1 MGAGKLPFDASQG
14 NALKVEAIEETVVEH
29 FLAGGPIMW
38 PILVLAVA
46 AFLVALYKWGSMTVL
61 RMPSRKQVDGL
72 VEALAARDEKLAKE
86 RVGAIRGPIGEMLS
100 VGVAHLREPKELVE
114 EVMYEKMLATKLK
127 LNSLLPFVA
136 ISASAAPLLGL
147 LGTVTGIMNT
157 FSLMT
162 VFGTGDVKTLSSGIS
177 EALIT
182 TEYGLIV
189 AIPSLLLHAFLARK
203 ARGVQDEMEKAAIA
217 MMNQVAKTPLA
228 EAA

>member
-1 MGAGKLPFDASQG
+1 MS
-14 NALKVEAIEETVVEH
+14 AIK
-29 FLAGGPIMW
+29 GP
-38 PILVLAVA
+38 V
-46 AFLVALYKWGSMTVL
+46 
-61 RMPSRKQVDGL
+61 
-72 VEALAARDEKLAKE
+72 
-86 RVGAIRGPIGEMLS
+86 GEMLS
-100 VGVAHLREPKELVE
+100 VGVAHLHEPKELVE

-203 ARGVQDEMEKAAIA
+203 ARGMQDEMEKASIA